1 MSESESTSQQATELT
16 VALDMPSARV
26 LADQASVVQDLQY
39 VMDCCR
45 RLLAVLSS
53 PEEGRDEIVPLALW
67 SSAVVAYGRCFGADG
82 KSGLTVEDVRGLPLE
97 GEVFHFHQWI
107 IGERDLLTGHPA
119 DPFEAAKIGAA
130 LAPAALKLRRRVQ
143 GIAVFAT
150 SRVLIDAT
158 GVRQLGG
165 LASELAKRIAGR
177 AQTQQDSVLSD
188 AQKLNIDTLYA
199 APPLQTQPS

>member
-1 MSESESTSQQATELT
+1 MSETESTSQQATELT
-16 VALDMPSARV
+16 VALDTPSARI

-67 SSAVVAYGRCFGADG
+67 SSAVVAYARCFGADG
-82 KSGLTVEDVRGLPLE
+82 SGLTVEDVRGLPLQ
-97 GEVFHFHQWI
+97 GAVLNFHEWI
-107 IGERDLLTGHPA
+107 IGERDVLTGHPA
-119 DPFEAAKIGAA
+119 DPFEAAKVGAA
-130 LAPAALKLRRRVQ
+130 LAPAALKVRRRVE

-165 LASELAKRIAGR
+165 LASELAKQTAGK
-177 AQTQQDSVLSD
+177 AQTQQDAVLAD
-188 AQKLNIDTLYA
+188 AQKLNVDTLYA
-199 APPLQTQPS
+199 AQPLQTQSS